1 MTELPRGWKRTKMG
15 EIGQYLNGKAF
26 KSQDWKSSGRPIIR
40 IQNLTGSGTEFNYFN
55 GEIEDRYVVQP
66 GDLLFSWS
74 ATLGTYIW
82 KGPEA
87 VLNQHIFKVESN
99 IDKRF
104 HRYLL
109 DFKIQEMHSRTHG
122 SGMVHITKKSFDAI
136 EVNIPPIDEQHKVV
150 ELLEDHLSRLDAAL
164 GDLKQAKIKAAQ
176 FRMTVLHSI
185 FNSSTNTE
193 DWKSTSLEKIG
204 VWKTGSTPL
213 SKNPEFQ
220 GSDVKF
226 VTPGDIGYGGKLN
239 LVARTISSKGAD
251 SVRRISPPSVH
262 LVGIGTSG
270 KVAWTHEIVTTN
282 QQINSLEVDTSE
294 NNPEFLMWL
303 LASPGIQEKLWSS
316 SSSTTVP
323 ILNKGNLEKIQC
335 SLPSLETQNEIMK
348 LIDSSFSKLE
358 AVLETA
364 NRLENQSSVLRR
376 SLLQAA
382 FTGQLTKEVVI
393 V

>member
-1 MTELPRGWKRTKMG
+1 
-15 EIGQYLNGKAF
+15 
-26 KSQDWKSSGRPIIR
+26 
-40 IQNLTGSGTEFNYFN
+40 
-55 GEIEDRYVVQP
+55 
-66 GDLLFSWS
+66 
-74 ATLGTYIW
+74 
-82 KGPEA
+82 
-87 VLNQHIFKVESN
+87 
-99 IDKRF
+99 
-104 HRYLL
+104 
-109 DFKIQEMHSRTHG
+109 
-122 SGMVHITKKSFDAI
+122 
-136 EVNIPPIDEQHKVV
+136 
-150 ELLEDHLSRLDAAL
+150 
-164 GDLKQAKIKAAQ
+164 
-176 FRMTVLHSI
+176 MTVLHSI

-262 LVGIGTSG
+262 LVCIGTIG
-270 KVAWTHEIVTTN
+270 KVAWTKEIVTTN
-282 QQINSLEVDTSE
+282 QQINSLEVDASV

-364 NRLENQSSVLRR
+364 NQLENQSSVLRR

>member
-1 MTELPRGWKRTKMG
+1 MTEWQNLKLG
-15 EIGQYLNGKAF
+15 EIVSIKTGKIDANKAVDNGKYPFFTCAREI
-26 KSQDWKSSGRPIIR
+26 SR
-40 IQNLTGSGTEFNYFN
+40 IDDAPYEGKVILVAGN
-55 GEIEDRYVVQP
+55 
-66 GDLLFSWS
+66 GDLNVKYYEGKFNAYQRTYFLTSLDETS
-74 ATLGTYIW
+74 ALPKYIYFFMEHYLQILRTQSIGTTVKYI
-82 KGPEA
+82 KMEN
-87 VLNQHIFKVESN
+87 LS
-99 IDKRF
+99 
-104 HRYLL
+104 
-109 DFKIQEMHSRTHG
+109 
-122 SGMVHITKKSFDAI
+122 DAI
-136 EVNIPPIDEQHKVV
+136 IPLPAIDEQHKIV
-150 ELLEDHLSRLDAAL
+150 EHLEDHLSRLDAAL
-164 GDLKQAKIKAAQ
+164 LDVRQAKIKASQ

-262 LVGIGTSG
+262 LVCIGTIG
-270 KVAWTHEIVTTN
+270 KVAWTKEIVTTN
-282 QQINSLEVDTSE
+282 QQINSLEVDASV

-364 NRLENQSSVLRR
+364 NQLENQSSVLRR